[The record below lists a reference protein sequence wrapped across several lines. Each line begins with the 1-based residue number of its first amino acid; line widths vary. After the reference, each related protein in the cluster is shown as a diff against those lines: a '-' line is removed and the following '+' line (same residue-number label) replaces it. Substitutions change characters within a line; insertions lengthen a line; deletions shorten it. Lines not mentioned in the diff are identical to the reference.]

1 MCLITSPAIGLRYGT
16 IISHRL
22 PFKIPRFV
30 ILIPHHPEIMARLF
44 ITFGML
50 LAPLAITQADEKK
63 TPEAAKKV
71 TFEDDVTPIFRA
83 HCNNCHNAGDAKG
96 GLALDSYTALMEGGG
111 SGEVVFDDG
120 DAEGSRLWQLVNHD
134 DTPVMPPKQDKLSG
148 EKLAIIRAWIE
159 GGVLENLGSKAKAK
173 KKNALAFVASTGGK
187 PDGPAA
193 MPETVPQRVPVV
205 TERASATTA
214 IAASPWAPLVA
225 VAGQR
230 QIVLY
235 HSDTSELLG
244 ILPFDEGVAQS
255 LRFSKSGEFLIAGG
269 GEHSVRGIAAVY
281 NVKTGQRVA
290 TVGDELDTV
299 FDADANDTMSRVAMG
314 GPQKML
320 RIFDAGTGEKLF
332 DLKKHTD
339 WIYTVAYSPDGILIA
354 TGDRSSG
361 LCVWEAETG
370 RLYLDLTGHKGSIH
384 QVAWRDDSNVLASA
398 SEDGTVKLW
407 EMAGGKAIKS
417 FNAHAGGVTAVA
429 FDHQGRLVTAGKDN
443 KASLWDGN
451 GKKVR
456 DFKAM
461 TEDVLEV
468 AVSHDGKRV
477 IYGDWSGDVLNS
489 SADDPKQFSKLAAN
503 PPPVA
508 QRIEGARN
516 QLATLQKQVQPLKAA
531 WDKSQAVVA
540 AAQKPI
546 NDLNARIAA
555 VRAESAK
562 ATAAVPASQESVKA
576 IDSALPGLTNATRDL
591 HDAVIAARIAM
602 KSAPANLEAVAAAES
617 TLAAKLNELVQKR
630 RARIAAANAIKT
642 NQQLAASKKAEADK
656 LAATLP
662 PLQKLLAT
670 ANQAAAAAKAK
681 YDQAAA
687 KLNAAKFKVDRLASA
702 LK

>member
-1 MCLITSPAIGLRYGT
+1 MV
-16 IISHRL
+16 
-22 PFKIPRFV
+22 RFFLTLGV
-30 ILIPHHPEIMARLF
+30 LLF
-44 ITFGML
+44 SI
-50 LAPLAITQADEKK
+50 AITRAEEKK

-111 SGEVVFDDG
+111 SGEIVFDDG

-134 DTPVMPPKQDKLSG
+134 DTPVMPPKQDKLSA
-148 EKLAIIRAWIE
+148 EKLAIIRSWIE
-159 GGVLENLGSKAKAK
+159 GGILENLGSKAKAK

-205 TERASATTA
+205 TQRASAITA

-225 VAGQR
+225 VAGQK

-244 ILPFDEGVAQS
+244 ILPFDEGIAQS

-269 GEHSVRGIAAVY
+269 GEHSVKGIAAVY
-281 NVKTGQRVA
+281 NVKTGERVA
-290 TVGDELDTV
+290 TVGDEIDTV

-339 WIYTVAYSPDGILIA
+339 WIYTVAFSPDGILIA

-370 RLYLDLTGHKGSIH
+370 RLYLDLAGHKGAIH

-398 SEDGTVKLW
+398 SEDGTVKIW

-451 GKKVR
+451 GKKIR
-456 DFKAM
+456 DLKAM

-468 AVSHDGKRV
+468 AVSHDGKRIV
-477 IYGDWSGDVLNS
+477 YGDWSGDVLNS
-489 SADDPKQFSKLAAN
+489 SADDPKLVNKLAAN
-503 PPPVA
+503 PPPVT
-508 QRIEGARN
+508 QRIAGAKT
-516 QLATLQKQVQPLKAA
+516 QLATIQKDIQPLKAA
-531 WDKSQAVVA
+531 WDKSQAVVV
-540 AAQKPI
+540 AAQNPI
-546 NDLNARIAA
+546 NVLNARIAA
-555 VRAESAK
+555 IRAETTK
-562 ATAAVPASQESVKA
+562 ATAAVAASQNSIKA
-576 IDSALPGLTNATRDL
+576 IDAALPGLSNATRDL
-591 HDAVIAARIAM
+591 HDSVIAARVAL

-617 TLAAKLNELVQKR
+617 TLAAKLTELAQKR
-630 RARIAAANAIKT
+630 RSRIAAEKT
-642 NQQLAASKKAEADK
+642 IATSQKLAADKKAEADK

-662 PLQKLLAT
+662 PLQKSLTAAT
-670 ANQAAAAAKAK
+670 QAAAAAKAK
-681 YDQAAA
+681 HDQAAA
-687 KLNAAKFKVDRLASA
+687 KLNAAKSKVDRLAAA
-702 LK
+702 LN